1 MATMAMTTNNYGT
14 MRVEGMVN
22 LSAAGAVSSSRGDGI
37 SVAKTGTGLYTVTFK
52 NHDEYILH
60 EVLGVGAHLVDAT
73 IGTVKDVGIESEP
86 TQLTDGTGDI
96 TFVFHTV
103 DAAGADVDEATSAL
117 VVAFYFVMRTIRMT
131 QPFH

>member
-1 MATMAMTTNNYGT
+1 MATGQMTTNNYGT
-14 MRVEGMVN
+14 FRVEGMVN
-22 LSAAGAVSSSRGDGI
+22 LSSAGAVSSSRGDNI
-37 SVAKTGTGLYTVTFK
+37 TVAKTGTGLYKVTFK
-52 NHDEYILH
+52 NPDEFILH
-60 EVLGVGAHLVDAT
+60 EVLGCGAHLVDAT

-96 TFVFHTV
+96 EMVFHTV

-117 VVAFYFVMRTIRMT
+117 VVSFYFVIRTIRMT